1 MREEIEYLALG
12 SIVVIKGGFR
22 KYMILARGIQVN
34 VNGANNFFDYGA
46 CLYPEG
52 VIDDKVMYFQ
62 HADIL
67 KVVHEGYS
75 DEDDKI
81 MIENIKEAFEKLH
94 LTHADTKSVKKEAY
108 AEK

>member
-1 MREEIEYLALG
+1 MREEIEYLPLG

-34 VNGANNFFDYGA
+34 VKGKNHFFDYGA

-52 VIDDKVMYFQ
+52 VIGDRVMYFQ
-62 HADIL
+62 HSDIY

-75 DEDDKI
+75 DDDDKI
-81 MIENIKEAFEKLH
+81 MIENINSAYNRMELK
-94 LTHADTKSVKKEAY
+94 HADTQEVINEVSTIV
-108 AEK
+108 